1 MRLIIQQRSTSPLKK
16 GNFSLVECYPDL
28 DPDLQIRGAGHPDP
42 EMGEDLK
49 NIFLGPSGLSLVEKI

>member
-1 MRLIIQQRSTSPLKK
+1 M
-16 GNFSLVECYPDL
+16 ECHPDL

-49 NIFLGPSGLSLVEKI
+49 KNFFRRLGSQFSRKLDIGEALSPGSVTAMLVKCL

>member
-1 MRLIIQQRSTSPLKK
+1 M
-16 GNFSLVECYPDL
+16 ECHPDL